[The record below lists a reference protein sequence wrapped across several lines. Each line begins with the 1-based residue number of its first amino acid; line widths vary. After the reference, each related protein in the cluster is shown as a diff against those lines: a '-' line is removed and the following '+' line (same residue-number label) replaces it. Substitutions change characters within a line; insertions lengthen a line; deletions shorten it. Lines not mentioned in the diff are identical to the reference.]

1 MFHTEGYLDRQTYVA
16 REHITAWS
24 LQKEKSMCYFWCVW
38 KEPAAGRDDS
48 AGSVFLQE
56 IEVWF
61 YGELVKK
68 LGKGR
73 AELERELERL
83 GRWLGRGDSSHKAKT
98 APFLCLYYRGQIY
111 MYGDASDGIW
121 AVKGHR
127 GIYLWHRRAG
137 AEAKSAEEGTIL
149 QGTELF
155 LAGSSCTLEELANS
169 LQAELLKAMSAGTLE
184 KSFFF
189 IWEDRDDF

>member
-1 MFHTEGYLDRQTYVA
+1 
-16 REHITAWS
+16 
-24 LQKEKSMCYFWCVW
+24 
-38 KEPAAGRDDS
+38 
-48 AGSVFLQE
+48 
-56 IEVWF
+56 
-61 YGELVKK
+61 
-68 LGKGR
+68 
-73 AELERELERL
+73 
-83 GRWLGRGDSSHKAKT
+83 
-98 APFLCLYYRGQIY
+98 
-111 MYGDASDGIW
+111 MYGDANDGIW

-137 AEAKSAEEGTIL
+137 AEAKSAEEGAIL

-155 LAGSSCTLEELANS
+155 LAESSCTLEELANS